1 MAGIDNNTLLYL
13 RGDSFID
20 LSLNN
25 YTVSNDDG
33 MVLIDSDNFGKALDM
48 TVASKRLN
56 ILDAVLPNDM
66 FTIDW
71 WEISKGAS
79 AANTALISTL
89 DNTHTDTA
97 IKGIIMGKSTASA
110 GPKLWSTT
118 PSQTSSWIVS
128 EWAFGNANTTNWV
141 HRALVYDGNKFCAY
155 ENGKL
160 FGTVSCAGLAAPSP
174 SHIVI
179 GGYRAQGACYK
190 AHVEN
195 LRISNNVRWTED
207 FEPPTRPYTSVS
219 LNIISQNN
227 NEVNFSVTKGSNN
240 ESISKVDILVNGNV
254 IQTFNEG
261 YENINYTIDKGVCC
275 SGNNDVE
282 IRAYYYN
289 NFYESSSFVYNNIIE
304 KLPEQPTL
312 PEINDKLNE
321 IKNSY
326 SVMNDRL
333 YNILLNEGCE
343 LTVNDKRITTLVR
356 KVEEYTNIVK
366 EEFEDIKEKLI
377 STLSEKN
384 IDCSTSNSIEELIA
398 MVDEIRSSPFVDWVK
413 ANTWLVTGT
422 CTAMPATSYL
432 LTAQAYKNK
441 IYCIGGSGTTTAN
454 RAYNVKT
461 NTWETLAN
469 MTTGRYGL
477 DSTIIGDKIYCIGGY
492 NNLTVNQVYDITN
505 NSWSTLTNMTT
516 GREYLTVDAVG
527 TNIYAIGGSG
537 STTYLNNNEC
547 YDTITNTWSTKTAM
561 TVAKYGHAS
570 GVIGT
575 DVYCIGGYT
584 GSYVKTNYCYDT
596 ITNTWTT
603 KTALTANRSDGDC
616 VEANGKLYFIFGRS
630 AASTY
635 QRNNYCY
642 DPTTN
647 AWTTMTAST
656 GVTSYGRA
664 LAYSNGMIFA
674 FGGYNGSALSAVE
687 CYII

>member
-1 MAGIDNNTLLYL
+1 MAGIDSNTLLYL

-33 MVLIDSDNFGKALDM
+33 MTLIDSNNFGKAINM

-56 ILDAVLPNDM
+56 VLDAVLPTNI

-97 IKGIIMGKSTASA
+97 IKGIIMGKSTANA

-160 FGTVSCAGLAAPSP
+160 FGTISCVGLAAPSP

-179 GGYRAQGACYK
+179 GGYRAQGACYN

-227 NEVNFSVTKGSNN
+227 NEVNFSVTKGSVN

-261 YENINYTIDKGVCC
+261 YENINYTIDKDVCW
-275 SGNNDVE
+275 SGDNDVE

-289 NFYESSSFVYNNIIE
+289 NFYESSSFVYNITIE

-343 LTVNDKRITTLVR
+343 LTVNDKHMNTLVR

-366 EEFEDIKEKLI
+366 EEFEDIKEKLVEALIKEKIDVNIDNSFDELI
-377 STLSEKN
+377 SKIKN
-384 IDCSTSNSIEELIA
+384 ITDFPSWCVTSGGYWI
-398 MVDEIRSSPFVDWVK
+398 
-413 ANTWLVTGT
+413 TG
-422 CTAMPATSYL
+422 
-432 LTAQAYKNK
+432 
-441 IYCIGGSGTTTAN
+441 
-454 RAYNVKT
+454 
-461 NTWETLAN
+461 AN
-469 MTTGRYGL
+469 MTTARRYLSSGVVG
-477 DSTIIGDKIYCIGGY
+477 TNIYCIGGY
-492 NNLTVNQVYDITN
+492 TGSASSVNQKYDTLTNTWTAMTAMTATRYGHAVTASKGKLYAMGGYSSATTNYCYDPSTNAWTTKTAVPSSSYYSATAEVDGIIYLISGYVGGSLSTTNRTYDVSTNTWSTISVIPAAVYSPSIGVYKNKIYVVGGYNGGAKNTNYCYDIVK
-505 NSWSTLTNMTT
+505 NSWSTLKAKTN
-516 GREYLTVDAVG
+516 TVYRAGQVAPVIDGKLYV
-527 TNIYAIGGSG
+527 IGGTG
-537 STTYLNNNEC
+537 SATYSTVNEC
-547 YDTITNTWSTKTAM
+547 YDIENNTWSTLTVLPTGRYALTTAE
-561 TVAKYGHAS
+561 VNGF
-570 GVIGT
+570 I
-575 DVYCIGGYT
+575 YCIGGYT
-584 GSYVKTNYCYDT
+584 GSYSN
-596 ITNTWTT
+596 
-603 KTALTANRSDGDC
+603 ANQC
-616 VEANGKLYFIFGRS
+616 FL
-630 AASTY
+630 
-635 QRNNYCY
+635 
-642 DPTTN
+642 P
-647 AWTTMTAST
+647 
-656 GVTSYGRA
+656 
-664 LAYSNGMIFA
+664 L
-674 FGGYNGSALSAVE
+674 
-687 CYII
+687 